1 MARSP
6 YVPGGSAHGNLP
18 AQDEQPRYPT
28 PLLLVIGAF
37 GLIIV
42 LLGWVPQL
50 RESFLGTQPHAYW
63 FFSRASAV
71 VAYALLWV
79 SMAVG
84 ITITNRLARIW
95 PGGPTAF
102 DLHEYT
108 SILGL
113 ALALFHAVV
122 LIADPFIHYTLDQ
135 VLIPF
140 DSTNYRLLWVALGQI
155 SFYLLVLV
163 TASFYIRRTIGNR
176 IWRWLHYLSYPL
188 FAMVA
193 LHGIFSGT
201 DTGNRL
207 VAWTY
212 LVSLLSLGLLTLHR
226 VLTSKLVSHA

>member
-1 MARSP
+1 MVQP
-6 YVPGGSAHGNLP
+6 TNPPSAGTKGTLP
-18 AQDEQPRYPT
+18 PQDEQPVYPT
-28 PLLLVIGAF
+28 PLLLLIGAF
-37 GLIIV
+37 GLIII

-50 RESFLGTQPHAYW
+50 RASFLGTQPHAYW

-84 ITITNRLARIW
+84 ITITNRFARIW

-113 ALALFHAVV
+113 AFALFHAIV

-135 VLIPF
+135 VLLPF

-155 SFYLLVLV
+155 AFYGLVLV
-163 TASFYIRRTIGNR
+163 TVSFYVRRTIGNR
-176 IWRWLHYLSYPL
+176 NWRWLHYLSYPL
-188 FAMVA
+188 FVLVA

-212 LVSLLSLGLLTLHR
+212 LLSLLSLGFLTLHR
-226 VLTSKLVSHA
+226 FLTAKTVTQP